1 MEKIEYIY
9 DEKGNIKAVIVPIRL
24 WEEIKKKIFNP
35 SEFRGMYKHLNLDPE
50 KESKELRDEWE
61 RDF

>member
-9 DEKGNIKAVIVPIRL
+9 DKNGKIKAVVIPISL

-35 SEFRGMYKHLNLDPE
+35 SEFRGIYKDLKVDVD

-61 RDF
+61 RDT